1 MIKRMLVMLVLFG
14 VVLGGLFGFK
24 VFVNGKIKEAMAG
37 MANTPQ
43 TVSAAKAES
52 SDWQPTI
59 DAVGSLRAVRGADLS
74 LEVPGVVEEIL
85 FQSGDE
91 VQAGQI
97 LLRLRAEDEIA
108 KLQSLEATAQLAQI
122 TYDRDVKQFKAQAI
136 SQAVVD
142 NDEANLR
149 NVKAQVAQQKAIVD
163 KKTLRAPF
171 AGRLGLRQV
180 DLGQFLSA
188 GTVIATLQS
197 LDPIFVDF
205 LLPQQAVA
213 QLTVGAKVE
222 AKVDAFPDRVFT
234 GKITAINPKI
244 ETASRNIQVRATL
257 PNADQK
263 LLPGM
268 FATVQ
273 LETGAAQ
280 RLITL
285 PQTAVSYNP
294 YGSLVYLVDDK
305 GKGRRRQAAAH
316 SPAGLRH
323 HRRHARRPG
332 GDPEGRGRGRHGR
345 DLGPDQAAQRRAGGR
360 RQPRR
365 AEERPRAEDRRPV
378 IKLARHDGILRT
390 SPHEVHRSLHPPP
403 GAGVGRQ
410 PADPGRRPAR
420 HRRPAGAAVSA
431 HRERRG
437 HGDDDLLRRR
447 SRRHRGLHHH
457 AARAGD
463 RPGQRHRLHD
473 LDQPERRQHHHR
485 LPAG

>member
-1 MIKRMLVMLVLFG
+1 MIKRMLIMLVLFG

-24 VFVNGKIKEAMAG
+24 GFVNGKIKEAMAG

-122 TYDRDVKQFKAQAI
+122 TYDRDVQLFKARAI

-149 NVKAQVAQQKAIVD
+149 NFKAQVAQQKAIVD

-171 AGRLGLRQV
+171 AGKLGLRQV

-222 AKVDAFPDRVFT
+222 AKVDAFPDRMFT

-305 GKGRRRQAAAH
+305 GKDPDGKPQLTARQVFVTTGAT
-316 SPAGLRH
+316 R
-323 HRRHARRPG
+323 
-332 GDPEGRGRGRHGR
+332 GDQVAILKGVAEGDMVVTSG
-345 DLGPDQAAQRRAGGR
+345 Q
-360 RQPRR
+360 
-365 AEERPRAEDRRPV
+365 
-378 IKLARHDGILRT
+378 IKLRN
-390 SPHEVHRSLHPPP
+390 
-403 GAGVGRQ
+403 GVPVVVDNRVVPKND
-410 PADPGRRPAR
+410 PAPKIVDN
-420 HRRPAGAAVSA
+420 
-431 HRERRG
+431 
-437 HGDDDLLRRR
+437 
-447 SRRHRGLHHH
+447 
-457 AARAGD
+457 
-463 RPGQRHRLHD
+463 
-473 LDQPERRQHHHR
+473 
-485 LPAG
+485 

>member
-1 MIKRMLVMLVLFG
+1 MIKRMLIMLVLFG

-24 VFVNGKIKEAMAG
+24 VFVNGKIKEAMAS

-43 TVSAAKAES
+43 TVSAAKAGS
-52 SDWQPTI
+52 SDWQPAI

-85 FQSGDE
+85 FNSGDE

-122 TYDRDVKQFKAQAI
+122 TYDRDVKQLKAQAI

-149 NVKAQVAQQKAIVD
+149 NAKAQVAQQKAIVD

-171 AGRLGLRQV
+171 AGKLGLRQV

-213 QLTVGAKVE
+213 QLAVGAKVV
-222 AKVDAFPDRVFT
+222 AKVDAFPGRVFT

-273 LETGAAQ
+273 LETGGAE

-305 GKGRRRQAAAH
+305 GKGADGKPQLTARQVFVTTGATRGDQVAILKGVAEGDMVVT
-316 SPAGLRH
+316 SGQIKLRN
-323 HRRHARRPG
+323 G
-332 GDPEGRGRGRHGR
+332 V
-345 DLGPDQAAQRRAGGR
+345 
-360 RQPRR
+360 
-365 AEERPRAEDRRPV
+365 PV
-378 IKLARHDGILRT
+378 IVDNRVVPKND
-390 SPHEVHRSLHPPP
+390 
-403 GAGVGRQ
+403 
-410 PADPGRRPAR
+410 PAPKIVD
-420 HRRPAGAAVSA
+420 H
-431 HRERRG
+431 
-437 HGDDDLLRRR
+437 
-447 SRRHRGLHHH
+447 
-457 AARAGD
+457 
-463 RPGQRHRLHD
+463 
-473 LDQPERRQHHHR
+473 
-485 LPAG
+485 

>member
-1 MIKRMLVMLVLFG
+1 MIKRMLIMLVLFG

-52 SDWQPTI
+52 TDWQPSI

-85 FQSGDE
+85 FNSGDE

-97 LLRLRAEDEIA
+97 LLRLRAEDEAA

-122 TYDRDVKQFKAQAI
+122 TYDRDVKQLKAQAI

-149 NVKAQVAQQKAIVD
+149 NAKAQVAQQKAIVD

-171 AGRLGLRQV
+171 AGKLGLRQV
-180 DLGQFLSA
+180 DLGQYLSA

-213 QLTVGAKVE
+213 QLVVGAKVD
-222 AKVDAFPDRVFT
+222 AKIDAFPGRVFS

-273 LETGAAQ
+273 LETGAAEH
-280 RLITL
+280 LITL

-305 GKGRRRQAAAH
+305 GKGADGKPQLTARQVFVTTGATRGDQVAILKGVAEGDMVVT
-316 SPAGLRH
+316 SGQIKLRN
-323 HRRHARRPG
+323 G
-332 GDPEGRGRGRHGR
+332 V
-345 DLGPDQAAQRRAGGR
+345 
-360 RQPRR
+360 
-365 AEERPRAEDRRPV
+365 PV
-378 IKLARHDGILRT
+378 IVDNRVVPKND
-390 SPHEVHRSLHPPP
+390 
-403 GAGVGRQ
+403 
-410 PADPGRRPAR
+410 PAPKIVD
-420 HRRPAGAAVSA
+420 H
-431 HRERRG
+431 
-437 HGDDDLLRRR
+437 
-447 SRRHRGLHHH
+447 
-457 AARAGD
+457 
-463 RPGQRHRLHD
+463 
-473 LDQPERRQHHHR
+473 
-485 LPAG
+485 

>member
-1 MIKRMLVMLVLFG
+1 MIKRMLIMLVLFG

-122 TYDRDVKQFKAQAI
+122 TYDRDVQLFKARAI

-149 NVKAQVAQQKAIVD
+149 NFKAQVAQQKAIVD

-213 QLTVGAKVE
+213 QLAVGAKVE

-294 YGSLVYLVDDK
+294 YGSLVYLVDK
-305 GKGRRRQAAAH
+305 GKGADGKPQLSARQVFVTTGAT
-316 SPAGLRH
+316 R
-323 HRRHARRPG
+323 
-332 GDPEGRGRGRHGR
+332 GDQVAILKGVAEGDMVVTSG
-345 DLGPDQAAQRRAGGR
+345 Q
-360 RQPRR
+360 
-365 AEERPRAEDRRPV
+365 
-378 IKLARHDGILRT
+378 IKLRN
-390 SPHEVHRSLHPPP
+390 
-403 GAGVGRQ
+403 GVPVVVDNRVVPKND
-410 PADPGRRPAR
+410 PAPKIVDN
-420 HRRPAGAAVSA
+420 
-431 HRERRG
+431 
-437 HGDDDLLRRR
+437 
-447 SRRHRGLHHH
+447 
-457 AARAGD
+457 
-463 RPGQRHRLHD
+463 
-473 LDQPERRQHHHR
+473 
-485 LPAG
+485 

>member
-1 MIKRMLVMLVLFG
+1 MIKRMLIMLVLFG

-85 FQSGDE
+85 FNSGDE

-97 LLRLRAEDEIA
+97 LLRLRAEDEAA

-122 TYDRDVKQFKAQAI
+122 TYDRDVKQLKAQAI

-149 NVKAQVAQQKAIVD
+149 NAKAQVAQQKAIVD

-171 AGRLGLRQV
+171 AGKLGLRQV

-213 QLTVGAKVE
+213 QLAVGAKVA
-222 AKVDAFPDRVFT
+222 AKVDAFPGRVFT

-268 FATVQ
+268 FATVE
-273 LETGAAQ
+273 LETGAAEH
-280 RLITL
+280 LITL

-305 GKGRRRQAAAH
+305 GKGADGKPQLTARQVFVTTGAT
-316 SPAGLRH
+316 R
-323 HRRHARRPG
+323 
-332 GDPEGRGRGRHGR
+332 GDQVAILKGVAEGDMVVTSG
-345 DLGPDQAAQRRAGGR
+345 Q
-360 RQPRR
+360 
-365 AEERPRAEDRRPV
+365 
-378 IKLARHDGILRT
+378 IKLRN
-390 SPHEVHRSLHPPP
+390 
-403 GAGVGRQ
+403 GVPVVIDNRVVPKND
-410 PADPGRRPAR
+410 PAPKIVD
-420 HRRPAGAAVSA
+420 H
-431 HRERRG
+431 
-437 HGDDDLLRRR
+437 
-447 SRRHRGLHHH
+447 
-457 AARAGD
+457 
-463 RPGQRHRLHD
+463 
-473 LDQPERRQHHHR
+473 
-485 LPAG
+485 

>member
-1 MIKRMLVMLVLFG
+1 MIKRMLIMLVLFG

-91 VQAGQI
+91 VQVGQI

-122 TYDRDVKQFKAQAI
+122 TYDRDVQLFKARAI

-149 NVKAQVAQQKAIVD
+149 NFKAQVAQQKAIVD

-171 AGRLGLRQV
+171 AGKLGLRQV

-222 AKVDAFPDRVFT
+222 AKVDAFPDRMFT

-305 GKGRRRQAAAH
+305 GKDPDGKPQLTARQVFVTTGAT
-316 SPAGLRH
+316 R
-323 HRRHARRPG
+323 
-332 GDPEGRGRGRHGR
+332 GDQVAILKGVAEGDMVVTSG
-345 DLGPDQAAQRRAGGR
+345 Q
-360 RQPRR
+360 
-365 AEERPRAEDRRPV
+365 
-378 IKLARHDGILRT
+378 IKLRN
-390 SPHEVHRSLHPPP
+390 
-403 GAGVGRQ
+403 GVPVVVDNRVVPKND
-410 PADPGRRPAR
+410 PAPKIVDN
-420 HRRPAGAAVSA
+420 
-431 HRERRG
+431 
-437 HGDDDLLRRR
+437 
-447 SRRHRGLHHH
+447 
-457 AARAGD
+457 
-463 RPGQRHRLHD
+463 
-473 LDQPERRQHHHR
+473 
-485 LPAG
+485 

>member
-1 MIKRMLVMLVLFG
+1 MIKRMLIMLVLFG

-122 TYDRDVKQFKAQAI
+122 TYDRDVQLFKARAI

-149 NVKAQVAQQKAIVD
+149 NFKAQVAQQKAIVD

-205 LLPQQAVA
+205 LLPQQTVA

-305 GKGRRRQAAAH
+305 GKGADGNPQLTARQVFVTTGAT
-316 SPAGLRH
+316 R
-323 HRRHARRPG
+323 
-332 GDPEGRGRGRHGR
+332 GDQVAILKGVAEGDMVVTSG
-345 DLGPDQAAQRRAGGR
+345 Q
-360 RQPRR
+360 
-365 AEERPRAEDRRPV
+365 
-378 IKLARHDGILRT
+378 IKLRN
-390 SPHEVHRSLHPPP
+390 
-403 GAGVGRQ
+403 GVPVVVDNRVVPKND
-410 PADPGRRPAR
+410 PAPKIVD
-420 HRRPAGAAVSA
+420 H
-431 HRERRG
+431 
-437 HGDDDLLRRR
+437 
-447 SRRHRGLHHH
+447 
-457 AARAGD
+457 
-463 RPGQRHRLHD
+463 
-473 LDQPERRQHHHR
+473 
-485 LPAG
+485 